1 MQHRIRPRHLAL
13 AAALGLA
20 STAAAA
26 APGQAPHAHA
36 APAAADPMQRVYVV
50 TAQATFD
57 AGLAA
62 LASAPTRMADG
73 MGRPVVVAELRAHH
87 LDDLAR
93 HVHVEE
99 HRCGGYFA
107 FDSRAEAEAF
117 VRGDRSAIAHS
128 AQLVDYTIDNQAA
141 VDRWLPAVRETRIRG
156 DIEHLSTAWPN
167 RHYASTSGRDAA
179 LWIRDHWR
187 DIAGNRSD
195 VSVELFTDCD
205 NCGTQP
211 SVILTIQGNELA
223 DEIVVLGGHLDSIS
237 SSGSGGVM
245 DAPGADDDASGIATL
260 SEVLRVAMAYR
271 YRPQRTVMFMAYAAE
286 EVGLRGSRAI
296 AQSFAAEQRNV
307 VGVLQM
313 DMTNYRAAGATTDV
327 RLMTDNSNAAQVG
340 FMGELFDEYLAPL
353 GYTLGSSSCGYAC
366 SDHASW
372 TQAGFPAGMYDEGP
386 FFPLLHTPA
395 DTLANMGGD
404 AEHATIIA
412 RLGLAFVG
420 ELAKS
425 SRTSGKRTPPGG
437 GDDGD
442 GGGRMKPRPA
452 GAPVR

>member
-13 AAALGLA
+13 AATLGLA

-26 APGQAPHAHA
+26 APGYAPHAHA

-73 MGRPVVVAELRAHH
+73 MGRPVVVAGLRAHH

-128 AQLVDYTIDNQAA
+128 AQLVDYTINNQVA
-141 VDRWLPAVRETRIRG
+141 VDRWLPAVRETRIRR

-179 LWIRDHWR
+179 
-187 DIAGNRSD
+187 
-195 VSVELFTDCD
+195 
-205 NCGTQP
+205 
-211 SVILTIQGNELA
+211 
-223 DEIVVLGGHLDSIS
+223 
-237 SSGSGGVM
+237 
-245 DAPGADDDASGIATL
+245 
-260 SEVLRVAMAYR
+260 
-271 YRPQRTVMFMAYAAE
+271 E

-296 AQSFAAEQRNV
+296 AQSFAAEGRNV

-313 DMTNYRAAGATTDV
+313 DMTSYRAAGATTDV

-340 FMGELFDEYLAPL
+340 FMGDLFDEYLAPL

-395 DTLANMGGD
+395 DTLANPGGD
-404 AEHATIIA
+404 AGHATIIA
-412 RLGLAFVG
+412 RLGPGLRRRTRE
-420 ELAKS
+420 ELAHV
-425 SRTSGKRTPPGG
+425 RQGHAARRRRRRRRWRPDEAAPGG
-437 GDDGD
+437 RARQVASKRLASTFLRTLSGSQ
-442 GGGRMKPRPA
+442 MRPFIA
-452 GAPVR
+452 M

>member
-1 MQHRIRPRHLAL
+1 MHQRLRLRHLAL
-13 AAALGLA
+13 ASALGLA
-20 STAAAA
+20 SMAAAA
-26 APGQAPHAHA
+26 APRHAPHAHA
-36 APAAADPMQRVYVV
+36 APAAGDPMQRVYVV

-62 LASAPTRMADG
+62 LASSPAHVADG
-73 MGRPVVVAELRAHH
+73 LGRPVVIAELRAHH
-87 LDDLAR
+87 LEDLSR

-107 FDSRAEAEAF
+107 FESRGEAEAF
-117 VRGDRSAIAHS
+117 VRGDRSAHALG
-128 AQLVDYTIDNQAA
+128 AQPVEYSIDNQAT
-141 VDRWLPAVRETRIRG
+141 VDRWLPKVREERIRA

-187 DIAGNRSD
+187 HLSRHRDD
-195 VSVELFTDCD
+195 VSVDLFTDCG

-237 SSGSGGVM
+237 SSSSGGVM

-260 SEVLRVAMAYR
+260 SEVLRVAMQYR
-271 YRPQRTVMFMAYAAE
+271 FRPQRTVMFMGYAAE

-296 AQSFAAEQRNV
+296 AQRFAAEDRNV

-327 RLMTDNSNAAQVG
+327 RLMTDNSNAAQVE
-340 FMGELFDEYLAPL
+340 FMAELFDEYLAPL
-353 GYTLGSSSCGYAC
+353 GYTLGESSCGYAC

-395 DTLANMGGD
+395 DTLANLGGD

-412 RLGLAFVG
+412 RLGLAFMG

-425 SRTSGKRTPPGG
+425 SRTSGKGTPPGG
-437 GDDGD
+437 GGDGD
-442 GGGRMKPRPA
+442 GGRMKPRPP
-452 GAPVR
+452 GLPVR